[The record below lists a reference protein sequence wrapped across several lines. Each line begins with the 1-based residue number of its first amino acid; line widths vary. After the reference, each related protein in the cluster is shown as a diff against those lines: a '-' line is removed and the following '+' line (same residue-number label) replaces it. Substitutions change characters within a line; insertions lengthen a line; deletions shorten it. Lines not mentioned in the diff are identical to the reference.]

1 MAVESIGD
9 GGGSIIIT
17 GRRDIN
23 LLRMNMMILG
33 LRMEIRG
40 IRMTRGRTCYSLL
53 KSEYGFK
60 GNKKKVLM
68 LVSRLREQMEA
79 RRATTPDGDRI
90 IVPETPPCD
99 QLKDSSGSPSKESN
113 GGTGTS

>member
-1 MAVESIGD
+1 MAVESVGD
-9 GGGSIIIT
+9 GGGTVIT
-17 GRRDIN
+17 GKRDID
-23 LLRMNMMILG
+23 LLRMNMMIVA
-33 LRMEIRG
+33 LRMEIKG
-40 IRMTRGRTCYSLL
+40 LRMTRGRTCYSIL

-68 LVSRLREQMEA
+68 LASRLREQMEA

-99 QLKDSSGSPSKESN
+99 QLKDSSSSPSKGSN
-113 GGTGTS
+113 GETGTS